1 MRATFHLKTLSVAV
15 AALSVASFASAAG
28 LDRSGQ
34 DITAFLQD
42 GTYAETVYTYINAD
56 VTGVDNDGNK
66 SGDIA
71 ESYDFFRYGVKT
83 DINNR
88 FSVGVLYD
96 EPFGAAA
103 KYEGD
108 NNFTGVADI
117 TGAGA
122 IQTVAQTAVGRTQDK
137 IDQINTQIAGID
149 AALAN
154 PNLPP
159 AQQQALNQNKQ
170 VLGLA
175 SVALTNAVTG
185 FESLNDAPTLEN
197 YNGLIESTKQNIAQ
211 TEGRLNQLS
220 PGLSPE
226 TNQLAQTLLDG
237 NKADLAQSEATRDA
251 VANLLSIDEATNV
264 EVRSHTLSLIG
275 GMKFGAQNQ
284 FQVYGGPVA
293 QRLEADVKLRGN
305 AYKGAAGY
313 TAHISPDQDY
323 GWLAGISY
331 SKPEIALKAA
341 LTYRSEIDHTLNAA
355 EYFPALAI
363 RGLNPNSTTK
373 FEVTTPESVN
383 LDLQTGV
390 NPTTLATA
398 KVRWVPWGDFA
409 IRPPVYTQASNLP
422 LVDYDKD
429 QWQVELGLG
438 KRLAPKLAVSGTVGW
453 DSGAGNP
460 VSSLGPIEGYYSVGL
475 GAKYDVTENWA
486 VSAGG
491 KYLWFGDAEGSLP
504 DGDVVS
510 NFEDNDGYVL
520 GVKVSYQ
527 AK

>member
-1 MRATFHLKTLSVAV
+1 MRATFHLKTLAV
-15 AALSVASFASAAG
+15 AIATLSVASMTNAAG

-42 GTYAETVYTYINAD
+42 GTYAEAVYTYIDAD

-83 DINNR
+83 DIGDR

-108 NNFTGVADI
+108 NNFTGVADV

-122 IQTVAQTAVGRTQDK
+122 IQTIAQNSADKTQDK
-137 IDQINTQIAGID
+137 IDALQNKLDTATDPVAGLVYQRGINALEEAAAGFDALNGSPSID
-149 AALAN
+149 AYN
-154 PNLPP
+154 NLIKATKQSISE
-159 AQQQALNQNKQ
+159 AQQTIENLEGLGVLTGENLAEAQAL
-170 VLGLA
+170 V
-175 SVALTNAVTG
+175 
-185 FESLNDAPTLEN
+185 ES
-197 YNGLIESTKQNIAQ
+197 
-211 TEGRLNQLS
+211 
-220 PGLSPE
+220 
-226 TNQLAQTLLDG
+226 
-237 NKADLAQSEATRDA
+237 NKADLAQSEAARDA

-275 GMKFGAQNQ
+275 GMKFGNQNQ

-293 QRLEADVKLRGN
+293 QRLEAYVKLRGN
-305 AYKGAAGY
+305 AYKGATGY
-313 TAHISPDQDY
+313 TSHISPDQDY

-341 LTYRSEIDHTLNAA
+341 LTYRSEIDHTLTAA

-363 RGLNPNSTTK
+363 QGQNPNSTND
-373 FEVTTPESVN
+373 FEITTPKSVN
-383 LDLQTGV
+383 LDFQTGV

-398 KVRWVPWGDFA
+398 KVRWVPWSDFS

-422 LVDYDKD
+422 LVDYSDD

-438 KRLAPKLAVSGTVGW
+438 KRLAPALAVNGSIGW
-453 DSGAGNP
+453 DSGAGDP
-460 VSSLGPIEGYYSVGL
+460 TSSLGPIEGYYSVGL
-475 GAKYDVTENWA
+475 GAKYNVTENWA

-504 DGDVVS
+504 DGTIVS
-510 NFEDNDGYVL
+510 NFEDNDGYVA
-520 GVKVSYQ
+520 GVKISYQ